1 MKNILVICRMLEK
14 RDYELLKLLESNF
27 DHIEMLDKDVMS
39 DIIKALKKEN
49 DELKNIKRSPQGE
62 EIIQDDEVVVDDE
75 KYL

>member
-1 MKNILVICRMLEK
+1 MLGICRMLEK
-14 RDYELLKLLESNF
+14 RDHELLKLLESNF
-27 DHIEMLDKDVMS
+27 DHIELLDKDVMN

-62 EIIQDDEVVVDDE
+62 EIIQDDEVVIDDE

>member
-1 MKNILVICRMLEK
+1 MLEK
-14 RDYELLKLLESNF
+14 RDHELLKLLESNF

-62 EIIQDDEVVVDDE
+62 EIIQDDEVVIDDE
-75 KYL
+75 EYLKK